1 MNVNLELLS
10 GYAMTIAAFL
20 FTLGVLVLVHEFG
33 HFWVAKRCG
42 VRVLKF
48 SIGMGPRMVGVQ
60 HGETEYLISWVPF
73 GGYVKMAGEDPDE
86 AKTGAP
92 DEFMSKPP
100 RVRAAIIVA
109 GPAMNYILAIVIYIG
124 LFLVHGADTIST
136 RVIGEVEPGSAA
148 EQAGFVAG
156 DEILTTNGEAVKDWQ
171 DFLTRLVEASPNSV
185 PVTVQRGAAT
195 QDLAI
200 AIPAT
205 SQTGF
210 SLGLHPFVSAE
221 VGELQKRGPAW
232 RAGIRKGDVIV
243 AVDGTPVD
251 RWSEVA
257 RLVRQKPGVP
267 VEVTWLRDGKTQ
279 SASITPDSE
288 EVLGADGKIQEIGV
302 IRIAQK
308 LDRERL
314 SPWDAV
320 TMGVQR
326 TLDATKDVFRFFG
339 ELLRARVSFDMVG
352 GPIRIGQIAGESA
365 AWGIQSLIGLVALLS
380 VNLAVLN
387 LFPIPVLDGG
397 HLFLMAIEKVMGR
410 PLSLRQRLVLQQI
423 GLVVIILL
431 MVTVTTGDIRRL
443 FR

>member
-1 MNVNLELLS
+1 MNLNFELLT

-109 GPAMNYILAIVIYIG
+109 GPAMNYVLAIVIFIG
-124 LFLVHGADTIST
+124 LFLVHGVDTIKT
-136 RVIGEVEPGSAA
+136 RVVGEVEAGSPG
-148 EQAGFVAG
+148 EQAGFLAG
-156 DEILTTNGEAVKDWQ
+156 DEILTVDGEALSNWHAFESALVK
-171 DFLTRLVEASPNSV
+171 AAPN
-185 PVTVQRGAAT
+185 PVTVGVRRSEVV
-195 QDLAI
+195 QDFTLAI
-200 AIPAT
+200 PT
-205 SQTGF
+205 TGENKYAF
-210 SLGLHPFVSAE
+210 GLHPYVSAE

-232 RAGIRKGDVIV
+232 RAGIRKGDLIV

-257 RLVRQKPGVP
+257 RLVRQKPAVP
-267 VEVTWLRDGKTQ
+267 VQVTWLRAGETH

-288 EVLGADGKIQEIGV
+288 EVLGADGKIEEIGV

-314 SPWDAV
+314 APWTAV
-320 TMGVQR
+320 TMGIER
-326 TLDATKDVFRFFG
+326 TFDATKDVFRFFG
-339 ELLRARVSFDMVG
+339 ELLRMRVTFDMVG

-365 AWGIQSLIGLVALLS
+365 RWGMQSLIGLVALLS